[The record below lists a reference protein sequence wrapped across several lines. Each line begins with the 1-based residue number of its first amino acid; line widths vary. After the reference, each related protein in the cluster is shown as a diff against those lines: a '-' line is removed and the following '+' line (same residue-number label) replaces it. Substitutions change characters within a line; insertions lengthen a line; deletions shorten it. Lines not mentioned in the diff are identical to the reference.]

1 MINVYTEGKN
11 ADKFHSFIDEC
22 IVALFP
28 EDAEYDIYIE
38 LKKFVDEGEE
48 IGTHAGLCIGDEI
61 ESVVSVATH
70 WMFEGEEEI
79 AYADHEIASNIAHEL
94 THAKQFCRGQIN
106 MIDHVWKHNEVT
118 LDCEELDYMETP
130 WEVEAYAYEEI
141 LTDILW
147 ENV

>member
-1 MINVYTEGKN
+1 MINVFTEGKRCT
-11 ADKFHSFIDEC
+11 DYHSFIDEC
-22 IVALFP
+22 VVSLFP
-28 EDAEYDIYIE
+28 KDAKYTIYVE

-48 IGTHAGLCIGDEI
+48 LGTHAGLCVGDEI

-79 AYADHEIASNIAHEL
+79 AYAPHEIASNIAHEL
-94 THAKQFCRGQIN
+94 VHAKQFCRGQIN
-106 MIDHVWKHNEVT
+106 MIDHVWKHNKVVI
-118 LDCEELDYMETP
+118 DCVDLEYMDTP
-130 WEVEAYAYEEI
+130 WEVEAYAYEVI